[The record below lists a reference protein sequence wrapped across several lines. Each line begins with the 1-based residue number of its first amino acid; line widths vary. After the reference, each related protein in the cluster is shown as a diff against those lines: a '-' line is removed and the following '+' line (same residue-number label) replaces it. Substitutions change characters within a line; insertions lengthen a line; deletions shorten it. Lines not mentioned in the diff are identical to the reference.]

1 MNARLV
7 RPVMVVF
14 AALQLSACR
23 VVVDTNINDNGSGE
37 LRSSVVFSEEEKAN
51 FEGSP
56 ENEGK
61 SVCDNLREGS
71 PADTEFTEEVR
82 GDETFCTT
90 VRSFAN
96 LNELRGFYER
106 MGNVTVNELKIE
118 LIKLTFEVQLD
129 LTPKGD
135 NKPAANEWRLTL
147 PGKIGNNNAESIEG
161 QTLIWKIEPGEL
173 ATLHAESSVS
183 ITPLI
188 WVMIGLAVLL
198 GVVSILLL
206 RQRS

>member
-1 MNARLV
+1 MRINFRQLLSLV
-7 RPVMVVF
+7 IP
-14 AALQLSACR
+14 ALLLSACR
-23 VVVDTNINDNGSGE
+23 LVVDTKLNDNGSGE
-37 LRSSVVFSEEEKAN
+37 LRNSVVFSAGEKAN
-51 FEGSP
+51 FEQSP
-56 ENEGK
+56 ENAGI
-61 SVCDNLREGS
+61 SVCDNLKEGAQ
-71 PADTEFTEEVR
+71 ADTEFVEEAR

-90 VRSFAN
+90 VRSFTN

-118 LIKLTFEVQLD
+118 LIKVTFDVQVD

-147 PGKIGNNNAESIEG
+147 PGEIGDHNAESIEG
-161 QTLIWKIEPGEL
+161 QTLIWKIEPGEV

-183 ITPLI
+183 INPWI

-198 GVVSILLL
+198 GVVSILLI
-206 RQRS
+206 RRRS

>member
-1 MNARLV
+1 MNIYFGRALV
-7 RPVMVVF
+7 LTS
-14 AALQLSACR
+14 AALILSACR
-23 VVVDTNINDNGSGE
+23 VVVDTKISDNGSGE
-37 LRSSVVFSEEEKAN
+37 LRSSVVFSAEEKAN
-51 FEGSP
+51 FEESP
-56 ENEGK
+56 ENAGK

-71 PADTEFTEEVR
+71 QADTEFMEEVR

-96 LNELRGFYER
+96 LNELRGFYEA

-118 LIKLTFEVQLD
+118 LIKLTFDVQLD

-147 PGKIGNNNAESIEG
+147 PGEIGNNNAESIEG
-161 QTLIWKIEPGEL
+161 QTLIWKIEPGEV

-183 ITPLI
+183 INPLI

-198 GVVSILLL
+198 GVVSILLI

>member
-1 MNARLV
+1 MKAKLV
-7 RPVMVVF
+7 RPLIMVF
-14 AALQLSACR
+14 AALMLSACR
-23 VVVDTNINDNGSGE
+23 VVVDTKINDNGSGE
-37 LRSSVVFSEEEKAN
+37 LCSSVVFSAEEKAN

-56 ENEGK
+56 ENAGK
-61 SVCDNLREGS
+61 SVCDNLKEGS
-71 PADTEFTEEVR
+71 QADTEFVEEVR

-96 LNELRGFYER
+96 LNELRGFYDG

-118 LIKLTFEVQLD
+118 LIRLTFDVQLG

-135 NKPAANEWRLTL
+135 NEPAANEWRLTL
-147 PGKIGNNNAESIEG
+147 PGEIEDNNAESIEG
-161 QTLIWKIEPGEL
+161 QT
-173 ATLHAESSVS
+173 
-183 ITPLI
+183 LI

-206 RQRS
+206 RRRS